1 MNEVCT
7 EMSTAQLFVT
17 AKAWEQFKSLLM
29 ATDSINYTTKWNTIQ
44 QTERLTQLQNHNV
57 RFKNKV

>member
-1 MNEVCT
+1 
-7 EMSTAQLFVT
+7 
-17 AKAWEQFKSLLM
+17 M

-57 RFKNKV
+57 RFKNKVQNTQPFVQKLYAHITYNLCMCV

>member
-1 MNEVCT
+1 
-7 EMSTAQLFVT
+7 MSTAQLFVT